1 VNAAGEVLR
10 VQGLR
15 VRFAATT
22 RAAREAAVGDVLAGV
37 DLTVGAGEIV
47 GVIGETGS
55 GKTTLARAVMG
66 LVAPV
71 AGEVHFEGREVS
83 GLRGRERRAFRR
95 AGGMQL
101 VFQDPLRSLD
111 PDLTVEAIVAEG
123 LAVRGALGASE
134 RRAAVARA
142 LELVGLDPGLA
153 QRRPGEIS
161 GGQRQRVAIARA
173 VILEPRLLI
182 CDEPVS
188 ALDASNRN
196 YILRTLGELR
206 DRIGLGIVVIS
217 HDLGSLAGLADRV
230 VVLYR
235 GRIVEEGPIGEV
247 FNDPRH
253 PYTALLVAS
262 APHVSRARLGF
273 DLEPEQLRRATSVS
287 AGYSAPGCVFEPRC
301 RFATARCQA
310 GEPPSEELEPGRRA
324 ACFHAATWPHDARQT
339 ERASV

>member
-1 VNAAGEVLR
+1 VSATAEVLR
-10 VQGLR
+10 IEGLR
-15 VRFAATT
+15 VRYAPTS
-22 RAAREAAVGDVLAGV
+22 RAAREAGVGDVLAGV

-66 LVAPV
+66 LVPPV
-71 AGEVHFEGREVS
+71 GGSVRFEGREVS
-83 GLRGRERRAFRR
+83 GLRGRARRSFRR
-95 AGGMQL
+95 AGGIQL

-123 LAVRGALGASE
+123 LAVRGQGTASE
-134 RRAAVARA
+134 RAAAVARA
-142 LELVGLDPGLA
+142 LELVGLDPGLRT
-153 QRRPGEIS
+153 RRPGEIS

-196 YILRTLGELR
+196 YILRTLRELR
-206 DRIGLGIVVIS
+206 DRIGLGLIVIS

-287 AGYSAPGCVFEPRC
+287 AGSSAPGCVFEPRC
-301 RFATARCQA
+301 RFATAQCQA
-310 GEPPSEELEPGRRA
+310 SEPPALEVDPGRRA
-324 ACFHAATWPHDARQT
+324 ACFHTATWSRDAHKT
-339 ERASV
+339 ERAPA

>member
-1 VNAAGEVLR
+1 M
-10 VQGLR
+10 
-15 VRFAATT
+15 RFAPSTK
-22 RAAREAAVGDVLAGV
+22 AARESAVGDVLAGV
-37 DLTVGAGEIV
+37 DFAVEVGEIV

-55 GKTTLARAVMG
+55 GKTTLARAVTG
-66 LVAPV
+66 LIPP
-71 AGEVHFEGREVS
+71 AGGSIRFEGREVG
-83 GLRGRERRAFRR
+83 GLRGRERRSFRR
-95 AGGMQL
+95 AGGIQL

-111 PDLTVEAIVAEG
+111 PDLVVEEIVAEG
-123 LAVRGALGASE
+123 LAVRGERSASA
-134 RRAAVARA
+134 RRVAVARA
-142 LELVGLDPGLA
+142 LELVGLDPALA
-153 QRRPGEIS
+153 ARRPGEIS

-196 YILRTLGELR
+196 YILRTLRDLR
-206 DRIGLGIVVIS
+206 DRIGLALVVIS
-217 HDLGSLAGLADRV
+217 HDLGSLAGVADRV

-273 DLEPEQLRRATSVS
+273 DLEPDQVRRSPSVA
-287 AGYSAPGCVFEPRC
+287 AGPGAPGCVFESRC
-301 RFATARCQA
+301 RFATPECRAA
-310 GEPPSEELEPGRRA
+310 EPPEREVERGRRV

-339 ERASV
+339 ERVSA

>member
-1 VNAAGEVLR
+1 VLR
-10 VQGLR
+10 VAGLR
-15 VRFAATT
+15 VRFAASA

-37 DLTVGAGEIV
+37 DLTIRAGEIV

-66 LVAPV
+66 LIPPV
-71 AGEVHFEGREVS
+71 AGSIAFEGREVA

-111 PDLTVEAIVAEG
+111 PDLSVEDIVAEG
-123 LAVRGALGASE
+123 LAVRGRIGATE

-142 LELVGLDPGLA
+142 LELVGLDPALA
-153 QRRPGEIS
+153 ARRPGEIS

-196 YILRTLGELR
+196 YILRTLRELR
-206 DRIGLGIVVIS
+206 DRIGLALVVIS
-217 HDLGSLAGLADRV
+217 HDLGSLAGVADRV

-235 GRIVEEGPIGEV
+235 GRIVEEGPIGDV
-247 FNDPRH
+247 FNAPAH

-273 DLEPEQLRRATSVS
+273 DLEPEQLRRSSSEAAEPV
-287 AGYSAPGCVFEPRC
+287 AGGCVFASRC
-301 RFATARCQA
+301 RFATAECRA
-310 GEPPSEELEPGRRA
+310 AEPPAEELEPGREV
-324 ACFHAATWPHDARQT
+324 ACFHAATWPHDARRT
-339 ERASV
+339 ERVTA

>member
-1 VNAAGEVLR
+1 VSAALEVLR
-10 VQGLR
+10 VERLR

-37 DLTVGAGEIV
+37 DLSVAAGEIV

-66 LVAPV
+66 LVPPV
-71 AGEVHFEGREVS
+71 GGEVRFEGREVS

-123 LAVRGALGASE
+123 LAVRGGLGTAE
-134 RRAAVARA
+134 RRAAVART
-142 LELVGLDPGLA
+142 LELVGLDPSLA
-153 QRRPGEIS
+153 VRRPGEIS

-235 GRIVEEGPIGEV
+235 GRIVEEGPIGDV

-287 AGYSAPGCVFEPRC
+287 AGSSAPGCVFEPRC

-310 GEPPSEELEPGRRA
+310 AEPPSEEVEPGRRA

-339 ERASV
+339 ERTSA